1 MLATPKSNLRRRL
14 LIAVAALV
22 AVVLATAA
30 IAWFVLDPGN
40 MHKIVVSSTLTGT
53 ASSHSFWQIAIQDDD
68 SYTYSTDT
76 LRRHGRLA
84 YAPFA
89 KRFRSIAELRWDL
102 PAATATTS
110 GLYFWGV
117 GTRRTVAPFAYGNG
131 SDHPALRGFA
141 AALHD
146 AVLADLRRVDAPRRT
161 ALNGLEQLRSV
172 EMRASGALCGRCRWT
187 IRIDASGIARAHT
200 DEPVDRPHA
209 LDHAASL
216 RWREVVAAFRRA
228 QLGELDDRYS
238 THASDV
244 AGVSFGFVFSHA
256 RYGIDAP
263 DFHEWPRPLRRAFV
277 DILAQL
283 EHARWSP
290 QIDSRSLPDTASMH
304 AWASAAPI

>member
-1 MLATPKSNLRRRL
+1 MATPKSNVRNRL
-14 LIAVAALV
+14 LIAAGALV
-22 AVVLATAA
+22 AVVLAAVA

-40 MHKIVVSSTLTGT
+40 MHKIVVTSTLAER
-53 ASSHSFWQIAIQDDD
+53 ASRHSFWQIAIQDDG

-89 KRFRSIAELRWDL
+89 ERFRSIAELRWDL
-102 PAATATTS
+102 PATTASKS

-131 SDHPALRGFA
+131 SDHPALRAFA

-146 AVLADLRRVDAPRRT
+146 AVVADLRRVDAPRRT

-172 EMRASGALCGRCRWT
+172 EMRASGAMCGRCLWT
-187 IRIDASGIARAHT
+187 MRIDASGIAHAHT
-200 DEPVDRPHA
+200 DQPFGRPHA

-216 RWREVVAAFRRA
+216 RWREVVDAFRRA
-228 QLGELDDRYS
+228 QLGELDDRYATS
-238 THASDV
+238 ASDV
-244 AGVSFGFVFSHA
+244 AGVSFGFVFPHA
-256 RYGIDAP
+256 RYRIDAP
-263 DFHEWPRPLRRAFV
+263 DFQEWPRSLRRAFL

-290 QIDSRSLPDTASMH
+290 EIDPRSLPDTASMR
-304 AWASAAPI
+304 AWARAAPI